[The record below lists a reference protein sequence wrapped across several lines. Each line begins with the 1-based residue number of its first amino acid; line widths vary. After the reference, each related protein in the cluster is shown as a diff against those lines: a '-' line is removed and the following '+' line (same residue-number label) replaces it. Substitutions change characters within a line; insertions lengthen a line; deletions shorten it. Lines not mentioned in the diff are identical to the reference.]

1 MLCALS
7 RWMISRAADTGK
19 ALPRSVERHTGRCRA
34 CGEYVRFAASLKNK
48 LDGEREAFLAAV
60 PGFPLNEAA
69 WDAASAPRTERSS
82 SGRRFALRPLP
93 AAAGVLVIASAA
105 VLLFLVVLR
114 EPAPR
119 PEDRAAGQAAL
130 KSLFAAPDD
139 LRGALTGAE
148 SSLEQ
153 ERRVL
158 EKSIAAAAEYLQA
171 RLNIRIER
179 KAPAKGA

>member
-34 CGEYVRFAASLKNK
+34 CGEYARFAASLKDK
-48 LDGEREAFLAAV
+48 FDGEREAFLTEV

-69 WDAASAPRTERSS
+69 WDAASTPRAERSS
-82 SGRRFALRPLP
+82 LERRFALRPLP

-114 EPAPR
+114 KPAPR
-119 PEDRAAGQAAL
+119 PEDRAAARAAL
-130 KSLFAAPDD
+130 KSIVAAPDGFQ
-139 LRGALTGAE
+139 GAVIEAE
-148 SSLEQ
+148 SSLDK
-153 ERRVL
+153 ERRIL
-158 EKSIAAAAEYLQA
+158 ERSIASAVEYLQA

-179 KAPAKGA
+179 RDPPKTL

>member
-34 CGEYVRFAASLKNK
+34 CGEYARFAASLKDRF
-48 LDGEREAFLAAV
+48 DGEREAFLTAV
-60 PGFPLNEAA
+60 PGFPLNKAA
-69 WDAASAPRTERSS
+69 WDVASTPTAERFSL
-82 SGRRFALRPLP
+82 GRRFALRPLP
-93 AAAGVLVIASAA
+93 AAAGVLIIAAA

-119 PEDRAAGQAAL
+119 PDDRAAAQAAL
-130 KSLFAAPDD
+130 KSLFAAPDE
-139 LRGALTGAE
+139 LKGALSGAE

-158 EKSIAAAAEYLQA
+158 EESIATAAEYIQA

-179 KAPAKGA
+179 RQTPKTL